1 MKKLLRLSK
10 MLLVAAGLLV
20 GGGKFCVGRNGHG

>member
-10 MLLVAAGLLV
+10 MLLVAVGLLV
-20 GGGKFCVGRNGHG
+20 GGGKFCMGRYYY